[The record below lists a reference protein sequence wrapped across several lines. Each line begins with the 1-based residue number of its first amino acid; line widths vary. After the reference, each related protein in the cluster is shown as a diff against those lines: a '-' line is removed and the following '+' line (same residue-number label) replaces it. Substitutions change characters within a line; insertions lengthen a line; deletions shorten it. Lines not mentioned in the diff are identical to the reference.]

1 MRPEWRSQARP
12 SARSTPPTISAPSTL
27 CGPTVLRSTASLGTI
42 MLSWTGIP
50 GAHPCTR
57 APEHRH
63 QCTSISLMLDEP
75 RQFFAELLMLGKTQ
89 IGVAVGSAPAHL
101 FNTRF
106 DHVALRMTCET
117 PRFRRLRPPNHQRH
131 SALRSVVR
139 GR

>member
-12 SARSTPPTISAPSTL
+12 SARSTLPTISAPSTL
-27 CGPTVLRSTASLGTI
+27 CGPTVLRSTASLGTS

-57 APEHRH
+57 ERNIVIS
-63 QCTSISLMLDEP
+63 CTTISLALDEP
-75 RQFFAELLMLGKTQ
+75 RQFFAERLMLGKTQ
-89 IGVAVGSAPAHL
+89 IVDAVGSAPAHL
-101 FNTRF
+101 LNTSF
-106 DHVALRMTCET
+106 DHVALRMTFKT